1 MSFEL
6 KLLEKYGVGKY
17 PTTLLKK
24 ELWKTPFNF
33 FSRKMHI
40 HLHTQNFRSSRC
52 GAVETNPTS
61 IHKDA
66 GSIPDLTHAVG

>member
-33 FSRKMHI
+33 FFQKNA
-40 HLHTQNFRSSRC
+40 HTQ
-52 GAVETNPTS
+52 E
-61 IHKDA
+61 
-66 GSIPDLTHAVG
+66 